1 MSKPATLLMLNA
13 FIGTA
18 GYKRLYQEL
27 GYTVVAEWS
36 ERKAI
41 SLVRKTPPDV
51 IVADFY
57 HKTDFRDRL
66 SNLESLLAAV
76 HLGIFCSHTGF
87 GRFCPRPAVSS
98 WPLRSGAE
106 LVGNTLGRLWFVAAN
121 AAVSSLE
128 ACHDTSCRNQLGK
141 QRRFAQ
147 SQ

>member
-1 MSKPATLLMLNA
+1 MSKPATLLMVNA

-18 GYKRLYQEL
+18 GYKKLYQEL

-57 HKTDFRDRL
+57 HQTDFRDRL

-76 HLGIFCSHTGF
+76 QSTPSTRILVFYEAAHQAVLDKVGARLRIDAALTLPVQESELRAKLQAWLG
-87 GRFCPRPAVSS
+87 PQPVS
-98 WPLRSGAE
+98 G
-106 LVGNTLGRLWFVAAN
+106 
-121 AAVSSLE
+121 
-128 ACHDTSCRNQLGK
+128 
-141 QRRFAQ
+141 
-147 SQ
+147 